1 MINIITDEIFNKK
14 EKRLKESDTNIHLS
28 ELLAVSAVNS
38 LQYLPALFYLIN
50 IFY

>member
-14 EKRLKESDTNIHLS
+14 KKKLKKSCINIHLS
-28 ELLAVSAVNS
+28 ELLAVPAVNS